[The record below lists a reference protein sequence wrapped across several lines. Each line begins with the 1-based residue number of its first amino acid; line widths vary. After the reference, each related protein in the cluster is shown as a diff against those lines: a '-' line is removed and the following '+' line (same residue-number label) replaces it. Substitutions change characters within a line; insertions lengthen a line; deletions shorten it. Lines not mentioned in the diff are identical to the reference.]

1 MEMTIIDLKKI
12 FKSLSYSDKKE
23 LLEILESSNQDSDI
37 RQNLEETRFSNG
49 VACHKCG
56 NSASIVR
63 YGKNRSGLQRYKCKE
78 CESIFTAATNT
89 IFNKTQKPFSV
100 WEKYIGCMQDGLSI
114 AKSAEICDI
123 SIPTSFIWR
132 HKILDALSQMEEK
145 KNSKLKGVIESD
157 STFFRVSYK
166 GTRKLPEGRKAYK
179 RGTKSS
185 KRGLSLEK
193 VCVECAIDRSNTLIS
208 GLCNLGKPSSDDFVK
223 FYKDRVEEKAI
234 FCTDSEKAY
243 RKFASE
249 NGYELHQIESGSH
262 KKGIYHINHVNA
274 FHSNLK
280 SFMRGF
286 RGVSTKYLGNYLAW
300 MKNIKKGISVVFS
313 EISEVCFD
321 KTCLNISLRPAVP
334 VA

>member
-1 MEMTIIDLKKI
+1 MSIVDLKKI
-12 FKSLSYSDKKE
+12 FMSLSYSDKKE
-23 LLEILESSNQDSDI
+23 LLEILEHSNQIDSIREDI
-37 RQNLEETRFSNG
+37 DESRFSEG
-49 VACHKCG
+49 IFCPHCG
-56 NSASIVR
+56 CTENIVKFGKYNSI
-63 YGKNRSGLQRYKCKE
+63 QRYKCKN
-78 CESIFTAATNT
+78 CNSTFSSLT
-89 IFNKTQKPFSV
+89 KTVFARSQKPLSV
-100 WEKYIGCMQDGLSI
+100 WEKYIECMLDGLSI
-114 AKSAEICDI
+114 SKSADICDI
-123 SIPTSFIWR
+123 SIPTAFIWR
-132 HKILDALSQMEEK
+132 HKILDALSEYRK
-145 KNSKLKGVIESD
+145 KNSKLKGVVESD

-179 RGTKSS
+179 RGTKAS
-185 KRGLSLEK
+185 KRGLSNNQ

-208 GLCNLGKPSSDDFVK
+208 GLCNLGKPSSDDLIK

-286 RGVSTKYLGNYLAW
+286 RGVSTKYLGNYLSW
-300 MKNIKKGISVVFS
+300 MGSLKMGILEVVRSVIMIPSFEGS
-313 EISEVCFD
+313 SLGIF
-321 KTCLNISLRPAVP
+321 LRPAVP

>member
-1 MEMTIIDLKKI
+1 MKLLELKKI
-12 FKSLSYSDKKE
+12 FQSLSYSDKKE
-23 LLEILESSNQDSDI
+23 LLEILEHSNQISSI
-37 RQNLEETRFSNG
+37 RDDVDEARFSKGIFCPHCGCVENIVKFGKYNG
-49 VACHKCG
+49 
-56 NSASIVR
+56 I
-63 YGKNRSGLQRYKCKE
+63 QRYKCKN
-78 CESIFTAATNT
+78 CNATFSSLTKTVFARSQKSID
-89 IFNKTQKPFSV
+89 I

-123 SIPTSFIWR
+123 SIPTAFVWR
-132 HKILDALSQMEEK
+132 HKILDALSEYRK

-166 GTRKLPEGRKAYK
+166 GTRKLPKGRKAYH

-185 KRGLSLEK
+185 KRGLSNDQ
-193 VCVECAIDRSNTLIS
+193 VCVECAIDRNNTLIS
-208 GLCNLGKPSSDDFVK
+208 GLCNLGKPSADDFVK

-243 RKFASE
+243 RKFASK
-249 NGYELHQIESGSH
+249 NGYELHQIESGNH
-262 KKGIYHINHVNA
+262 KKGIYHINHINA

-280 SFMRGF
+280 SFMRNF

-300 MKNIKKGISVVFS
+300 MENIKMGIL
-313 EISEVCFD
+313 EVLRTVIQVPFEE
-321 KTCLNISLRPAVP
+321 TCLDVSLRPAVP